1 MTPKIKIVKNVIQ
14 DSSTRKRITF
24 RSYIWWTSSVA
35 KLQIGRLDF
44 HTQKTR
50 GNRPSPH
57 FAQNRPIAPLTCPHT
72 PTLVRIGC
80 ALPYLFLKDL
90 FFKTKFKYNIGFQ
103 PTMISLTCG
112 KIAVSQVTQQELI
125 LYA

>member
-44 HTQKTR
+44 HTQKNS
-50 GNRPSPH
+50 GESSQPP
-57 FAQNRPIAPLTCPHT
+57 FCP
-72 PTLVRIGC
+72 
-80 ALPYLFLKDL
+80 K
-90 FFKTKFKYNIGFQ
+90 
-103 PTMISLTCG
+103 
-112 KIAVSQVTQQELI
+112 
-125 LYA
+125 